1 MKQSWLTTFN
11 ILILCVAI
19 CIHAVVNCEHRD
31 DIDENTQRI
40 EQLEHLEQ
48 RIHLLEEAE

>member
-1 MKQSWLTTFN
+1 MKQSWLTSLN

-19 CIHAVVNCEHRD
+19 CIHAVVNCQQRD

-40 EQLEHLEQ
+40 EQLEQ
-48 RIHLLEEAE
+48 QKEETE